1 MPRVATK
8 LTPTHEGGFTARKV
22 IPADVRDEYARLYG
36 KGVEVRLNTGP
47 LPIQQARAKHRDWS
61 NEIEAR
67 FANIRAARKGQG
79 RTLTPKQARALA
91 GDWYQ

>member
-22 IPADVRDEYARLYG
+22 IPADVRDEYARRYG

-47 LPIQQARAKHRDWS
+47 LPILQARAKHREWS
-61 NEIEAR
+61 SEIEAR
-67 FANIRAARKGQG
+67 FATIRAARAGKGSM
-79 RTLTPKQARALA
+79 LTPKQASSPR
-91 GDWYQ
+91 D